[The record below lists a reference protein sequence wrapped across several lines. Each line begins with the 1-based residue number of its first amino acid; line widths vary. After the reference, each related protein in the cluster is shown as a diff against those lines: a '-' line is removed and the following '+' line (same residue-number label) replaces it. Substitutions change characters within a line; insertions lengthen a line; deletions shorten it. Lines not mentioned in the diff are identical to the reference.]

1 MGGTANGG
9 LVRTGPAIILDH
21 LRRTLVA
28 PLAGRPDGEL
38 LRLFAL
44 GGPGAVSAFEAIVRR
59 HGPLVWA
66 ACRAALGDSHDAE
79 DAFQATFVVLAR
91 KSHSL
96 RRPESLGP
104 WLFGVARH
112 VSARARDAAARRR
125 RHERRAAATEG
136 GRAPEGLAPDEVA
149 LLHAEVGRLPERLR
163 AAVILCD
170 LGGLGYQ
177 EAAERLGVPHA
188 TLRGRL
194 VRARER
200 LRRRLTRLGFGPGA
214 ALALAPV
221 SVPRL
226 LVQATT
232 RSASAFAAG
241 GFVPES
247 VLLLTNG
254 GLPMFLAKCKM
265 VGLSALT
272 AGVLVAGA
280 VGLSGQALTPAPDPR
295 PVTAGIG
302 VQALSN
308 TRASAR
314 DDGDA
319 VADLVRRAQRLQD
332 RGDAAGAL
340 EALRQAEE
348 AMRNWQT
355 HLRRDR
361 DRDHRDEGHTG
372 PVRPGAGA
380 DRPSGIGA
388 LGPVAATPGEG
399 AALPGT
405 NSFGRRPGATTS
417 AAPGVPMKPSDG
429 RDLEDRLR
437 KVEVKLDQL
446 LRALERQPDGPTRPA
461 P

>member
-1 MGGTANGG
+1 
-9 LVRTGPAIILDH
+9 VRTGPAIILDH
-21 LRRTLVA
+21 LRRSLAA
-28 PLAGRPDGEL
+28 PLAARPDGEL
-38 LRLFAL
+38 LRLFAA
-44 GGPGAVSAFEAIVRR
+44 GGPGSAPAFEVIVRR

-66 ACRAALGDSHDAE
+66 ACRAVLGASHDTE

-91 KSHSL
+91 KARSV

-112 VSARARDAAARRR
+112 VSARAREANARRR
-125 RHERRAAATEG
+125 RHERRAAGPEG
-136 GRAPEGLAPDEVA
+136 GRAPGGLAPDEVA

-163 AAVILCD
+163 AAVVLCD

-200 LRRRLTRLGFGPGA
+200 LRRRLARLGFGPDAVLSFTPA
-214 ALALAPV
+214 A
-221 SVPRL
+221 VPRL

-232 RSASAFAAG
+232 QSATTYAAG
-241 GFVPES
+241 GAVPES

-254 GLPMFLAKCKM
+254 GLPMFLTKCKM
-265 VGLSALT
+265 AGLSALT
-272 AGVLVAGA
+272 TGVLVAGA
-280 VGLSGQALTPAPDPR
+280 VGLSGQALTPADPR
-295 PVTAGIG
+295 PRTVGEASE
-302 VQALSN
+302 AFLN
-308 TRASAR
+308 TFAAAR

-340 EALRQAEE
+340 EALKQAEE
-348 AMRNWQT
+348 AMKGWQA

-361 DRDHRDEGHTG
+361 DRDRRGEVNVS
-372 PVRPGAGA
+372 PVRPDLPAQPGL
-380 DRPSGIGA
+380 RPSVA
-388 LGPVAATPGEG
+388 LPPGEG
-399 AALPGT
+399 AAPSGGL
-405 NSFGRRPGATTS
+405 RPGAMPG
-417 AAPGVPMKPSDG
+417 AAPVAPMKPGDG
-429 RDLEDRLR
+429 RDLEERLR
-437 KVEVKLDQL
+437 KVEERLDRL
-446 LRALERQPDGPTRPA
+446 LKAMERQPDRPTRPA